1 MHHARD
7 GHAHTPG
14 SLPLKKRI
22 LMTKLPMILILC
34 LCWGIGT
41 HAEER
46 NLLSG
51 PVSEKDLQEMLMA
64 DAQWI
69 RFPAYVD
76 RQAWARIPESIRD
89 LLIRQGE
96 ESLAF
101 EWGVVK
107 ATDYLAFVRSGDRD
121 VMQHPMNARTRA
133 LQRLVLAELVEGQGR
148 FLDQII
154 NGIWALAE
162 QTSWSLSAH
171 MYLQE
176 AGYGLPDVEEPVID
190 LITGEIASLFS
201 WTHYFLKDEFDK
213 VDTLIDRRIC
223 LEIRRRVLDVYDAR
237 EDFWWMG
244 FEGGQV
250 NNWNVWVN
258 HNMLTTLLLMEEAPD
273 RKARNIYKSMRS
285 VDRFINYYPPDGG
298 CDEGP
303 SYWGHAGG
311 ALYEYLEILQ
321 EATDGKII
329 LFDREIIRN
338 IGRYIYRA
346 QIAYPWVINFADA
359 AARSGSRP
367 GIVYRYGKSIRDP
380 VMQAYGAFL
389 AEKAH
394 WDENVPGGNLE
405 TTLTNLFQLQEILQ
419 AEAKEPLL
427 ADFFLPDLQICGARD
442 REGTAEGFYFAA
454 KGGNNGESHNHN
466 DVGNFILYYN
476 GQPGII
482 DVGVGTYT
490 RQTFSPDRWKIWTMQ
505 SQYHNTPTINGQQ
518 QPPGKQYRAE
528 NVAFEN
534 RGREIRFQADLA
546 GAYPEDAMVRNWFRT
561 ISLKRGKS
569 FTVTEDFLLEKN
581 AGGTSVNIMTCI
593 MPQIGPDGQILL
605 KGKDFTLSMEYDER
619 RTTMKI
625 EQEAITDPRLSSIWG
640 EAVYRLVFTWQQDK
654 TTGQL
659 AFVLKPQ

>member
-1 MHHARD
+1 
-7 GHAHTPG
+7 
-14 SLPLKKRI
+14 L
-22 LMTKLPMILILC
+22 ILIICSLWSIC
-34 LCWGIGT
+34 RA
-41 HAEER
+41 AEER

-51 PVSEKDLQEMLMA
+51 PVSEKDLQEMLLPGG
-64 DAQWI
+64 QWI
-69 RFPAYVD
+69 RFPDYAD
-76 RQAWARIPESIRD
+76 RNAWARIPEGIRD

-96 ESLAF
+96 EFLAF

-107 ATDYLAFVRSGDRD
+107 ATDYLEFVRSGDRD

-133 LQRLVLAELVEGQGR
+133 LQQLVLAELAEGRGR

-154 NGIWALAE
+154 NGIWALSE

-171 MYLQE
+171 MYLQK
-176 AGYGLPDVEEPVID
+176 AGYGLPDEEEPVID
-190 LITGEIASLFS
+190 LITGEVASLFS
-201 WTHYFLKDEFDK
+201 WTHHFLKEEFDK
-213 VDTLIDRRIC
+213 VDTLIDRRIR
-223 LEIRRRVLDVYDAR
+223 LEIRHRVLDVYDAR

-258 HNMLTTLLLMEEAPD
+258 HNMLTTLLLMEDAPD
-273 RKARNIYKSMRS
+273 RKARNIYKTMRS
-285 VDRFINYYPPDGG
+285 VDRFINYYQPDGG

-321 EATDGKII
+321 RATGGKIN
-329 LFDREIIRN
+329 LFNREIIRN

-359 AARSGSRP
+359 AARSSSRP
-367 GIVYRYGKSIRDP
+367 GIVYRYGKSIQDP

-389 AEKAH
+389 AERAN
-394 WDENVPGGNLE
+394 WDENIPGGNLE
-405 TTLTNLFQLQEILQ
+405 ATLTNLFQMTEILK
-419 AEAKEPLL
+419 AEGREPLL

-442 REGTAEGFYFAA
+442 EEGTTAGFYFAA

-476 GQPGII
+476 GQPAII
-482 DVGVGTYT
+482 DAGVGTYT

-518 QPPGKQYRAE
+518 QPPGKQYKAE

-534 RGREIRFQADLA
+534 RGREVRFQADLA
-546 GAYPEDAMVRNWFRT
+546 GAYPEEAMVRNWFRT
-561 ISLKRGKS
+561 ISLRRGKS
-569 FTVTEDFLLEKN
+569 ITVTEDFRLEKN
-581 AGGTSVNIMTCI
+581 EGGTSVNIMTCL
-593 MPQIGPDGQILL
+593 MPQLGPDGTVLL
-605 KGKDFTLSMEYDER
+605 KGKDFTLVMEYDDR
-619 RTTMKI
+619 RTALQI
-625 EQEAITDPRLSSIWG
+625 EKKDITDPRLTRIWG
-640 EAVYRLVFTWQQDK
+640 EAVYRLVFAYQKDN
-654 TTGQL
+654 TTDRL
-659 AFVLKPQ
+659 AFIIKAQ